1 MQNDLHYGFFVLY
14 LRYPFIIIRLYQ
26 EGLLAVTR
34 GSQSCPKGRE
44 AANKPFFMLVRNVS
58 MEARDVW

>member
-1 MQNDLHYGFFVLY
+1 MQNDLHHGFFVLY
-14 LRYPFIIIRLYQ
+14 IRYPFIVERLYL

-44 AANKPFFMLVRNVS
+44 TANKPFFLSARNVDK
-58 MEARDVW
+58 EAKDA